1 MSNIPLYKV
10 VLGDSEE
17 SGMFRI
23 SLVNRPAIE
32 EGFITLAE
40 DDKPSFKFAN
50 EEKKQV
56 VGPIMIPDMPIYRSS
71 PFMGEYNIVFP
82 KDTIEKIM
90 YKYSKDGLFNSFNIE
105 HALDTQDVTM
115 LEVWMKESDQ
125 DKSNAYGFNLPV
137 GTVFVKAQIE
147 SDALWTDIK
156 SNELNGFSIEIKS
169 DIVEQKMS
177 SEMDFKFAVELG
189 ERIAKLEAAVSKI
202 AEDHSAVM
210 ELWSETQEKFSA
222 VEEKQ
227 VEQVAEEM
235 SAEEPAVEVA
245 PVAEEVANVEEPV
258 AEQEVSLSEETPE
271 VVENQEAEL
280 SAENQESEENSV
292 QEAELALSAEQEGA
306 EASAEEVAEDKAR
319 NFERITSDKVKMID
333 KFFGKRFY

>member
-1 MSNIPLYKV
+1 MNSLPLYKV
-10 VLGDSEE
+10 VLGENQE

-40 DDKPSFKFAN
+40 EEKPAFKFAN

-56 VGPIMIPDMPIYRSS
+56 VGPIMIPDMPIYRNS
-71 PFMGEYNIVFP
+71 PMMGEYNIVFP

-115 LEVWMKESDQ
+115 LEVWMKETDQ
-125 DKSNAYGFNLPV
+125 DKSNSYGFNLPI
-137 GTVFVKAQIE
+137 GTVFVKAQVE
-147 SDALWTDIK
+147 SDALWADIK

-210 ELWSETQEKFSA
+210 ELWAETQEKFSA
-222 VEEKQ
+222 VEET
-227 VEQVAEEM
+227 EQPQEVAEEM
-235 SAEEPAVEVA
+235 SAEEPAVEAA
-245 PVAEEVANVEEPV
+245 PVAEEAPAVEEPV
-258 AEQEVSLSEETPE
+258 EVALAEEAPE
-271 VVENQEAEL
+271 VIENQEVEL
-280 SAENQESEENSV
+280 YAENQESEENSV
-292 QEAELALSAEQEGA
+292 QEAELALSAEQEGV
-306 EASAEEVAEDKAR
+306 EASSNEVAEEKTR
-319 NFERITSDKVKMID
+319 SFERITSEKVNMID

>member
-1 MSNIPLYKV
+1 MNKLPLYKV
-10 VLGDSEE
+10 VLGEGE
-17 SGMFRI
+17 GSGMFRI

-32 EGFITLAE
+32 EGFITLSE
-40 DDKPSFKFAN
+40 EEKPAFKFAN

-71 PFMGEYNIVFP
+71 PTLGEYNIVFP

-115 LEVWMKESDQ
+115 LEVWMKETDQ
-125 DKSNAYGFNLPV
+125 DKSNSYGFNLPV

-169 DIVEQKMS
+169 DIVEQKMN

-189 ERIAKLEAAVSKI
+189 ERIAKLEAAISEI
-202 AEDHSAVM
+202 AEKMSV
-210 ELWSETQEKFSA
+210 
-222 VEEKQ
+222 VEE
-227 VEQVAEEM
+227 VEVVQEVAEEM
-235 SAEEPAVEVA
+235 SAEEPAVEAA
-245 PVAEEVANVEEPV
+245 PITEEVSVEEPV
-258 AEQEVSLSEETPE
+258 AEQEVFSAQEAPE
-271 VVENQEAEL
+271 VVENQEVEL
-280 SAENQESEENSV
+280 STENKELEENSV
-292 QEAELALSAEQEGA
+292 QEAELALSAEQEGVDA
-306 EASAEEVAEDKAR
+306 SNKEAAEDKTR

-333 KFFGKRFY
+333 KFLGKRFY

>member
-1 MSNIPLYKV
+1 
-10 VLGDSEE
+10 
-17 SGMFRI
+17 MFRI

-32 EGFITLAE
+32 EGFITLSE
-40 DDKPSFKFAN
+40 EEKPAFKFAN

-56 VGPIMIPDMPIYRSS
+56 VGPIMIPDMPIYRNS
-71 PFMGEYNIVFP
+71 PMMGEYNIVFP

-115 LEVWMKESDQ
+115 LEVWMKETDQ
-125 DKSNAYGFNLPV
+125 DKSNSYGFDLPV
-137 GTVFVKAQIE
+137 GTVFVKAQVE
-147 SDALWTDIK
+147 SDALWADIK

-189 ERIAKLEAAVSKI
+189 ERIAKLEAIVSKV

-222 VEEKQ
+222 AEET
-227 VEQVAEEM
+227 EQPQEVAEEM
-235 SAEEPAVEVA
+235 SAEEPAVEAA
-245 PVAEEVANVEEPV
+245 PVAEEAPAVEEPV
-258 AEQEVSLSEETPE
+258 EVALAEETPE
-271 VVENQEAEL
+271 VVENQEVEL

-292 QEAELALSAEQEGA
+292 QEAELALSAEQEGV
-306 EASAEEVAEDKAR
+306 EASAEEAVEDKTR
-319 NFERITSDKVKMID
+319 NFERITSEKVNMID

>member
-1 MSNIPLYKV
+1 MNSLPLYKV
-10 VLGDSEE
+10 VLGENQE

-40 DDKPSFKFAN
+40 EEKPAFKFAN

-56 VGPIMIPDMPIYRSS
+56 VGPIMIPDMPIYRKS
-71 PFMGEYNIVFP
+71 PMMGEYNIVFP

-105 HALDTQDVTM
+105 HALETQDVTM
-115 LEVWMKESDQ
+115 LEVWMKETDQ
-125 DKSNAYGFNLPV
+125 DKSNSYGFNLPI
-137 GTVFVKAQIE
+137 GTVFVKAQVE
-147 SDALWTDIK
+147 SDALWADIK

-189 ERIAKLEAAVSKI
+189 ERIAKLEAIVSKV

-210 ELWSETQEKFSA
+210 ELWAETQEKFSA
-222 VEEKQ
+222 AEET
-227 VEQVAEEM
+227 EQPQEVAEEM
-235 SAEEPAVEVA
+235 SAEEVAVEAA
-245 PVAEEVANVEEPV
+245 PVAEEAPAVEEPV
-258 AEQEVSLSEETPE
+258 EVALAEEAPE

-306 EASAEEVAEDKAR
+306 EASSNEVAEDKTR
-319 NFERITSDKVKMID
+319 NFERITSEKVNMID

>member
-1 MSNIPLYKV
+1 MNSLPLYKV
-10 VLGDSEE
+10 VLGENQE

-40 DDKPSFKFAN
+40 EEKPAFKFAN

-56 VGPIMIPDMPIYRSS
+56 VGPIMIPDMPIYRNS
-71 PFMGEYNIVFP
+71 PMMGEYNIVFP

-115 LEVWMKESDQ
+115 LEVWMKETDQ
-125 DKSNAYGFNLPV
+125 DKSNSYGFNLPI
-137 GTVFVKAQIE
+137 GTVFVKAQVE
-147 SDALWTDIK
+147 SDALWADIK

-210 ELWSETQEKFSA
+210 ELWAETQEKFSA
-222 VEEKQ
+222 VEET
-227 VEQVAEEM
+227 EQPQEVAEEM
-235 SAEEPAVEVA
+235 SAEEPAVEAA
-245 PVAEEVANVEEPV
+245 PVAEEAPAVEEPV
-258 AEQEVSLSEETPE
+258 EVALAEEAPE
-271 VVENQEAEL
+271 VIENQEVEL

-292 QEAELALSAEQEGA
+292 QEAELALSAEQEGV
-306 EASAEEVAEDKAR
+306 EASSNEVAEEKTR
-319 NFERITSDKVKMID
+319 SFERITSEKVNMID

>member
-1 MSNIPLYKV
+1 MNSLPLYKV
-10 VLGDSEE
+10 VLGENQE

-40 DDKPSFKFAN
+40 KEKPSFKFAN

-56 VGPIMIPDMPIYRSS
+56 VGPIMIPDMPIYRNS
-71 PFMGEYNIVFP
+71 PMMGEYNIVFP

-115 LEVWMKESDQ
+115 LEVWMKETDQ
-125 DKSNAYGFNLPV
+125 DKSNSYGFNLPI
-137 GTVFVKAQIE
+137 GTVFVKAQVE
-147 SDALWTDIK
+147 SDELWADIK

-210 ELWSETQEKFSA
+210 ELWAETQEKFSA
-222 VEEKQ
+222 VEET
-227 VEQVAEEM
+227 EQPQEVAEEM
-235 SAEEPAVEVA
+235 SAEEVAVEAA
-245 PVAEEVANVEEPV
+245 PVAKEAPAVEEPV
-258 AEQEVSLSEETPE
+258 EVALAEEAPE
-271 VVENQEAEL
+271 VVENQETEL

-306 EASAEEVAEDKAR
+306 EASSEEVAEDKTR
-319 NFERITSDKVKMID
+319 NFERITSDKVKMIN
-333 KFFGKRFY
+333 KFLGKNLY

>member
-1 MSNIPLYKV
+1 MFKLPLYKV
-10 VLGDSEE
+10 ILGESEE

-32 EGFITLAE
+32 EGFITLSE
-40 DDKPSFKFAN
+40 EEKPAFKFAN

-56 VGPIMIPDMPIYRSS
+56 VGPIMIPDMPIYRNS
-71 PFMGEYNIVFP
+71 PMMGEYNIVFP
-82 KDTIEKIM
+82 KDTIEQIM

-105 HALDTQDVTM
+105 HALETQDVTM
-115 LEVWMKESDQ
+115 LEVWMKEADQ
-125 DKSNAYGFNLPV
+125 DKSNAYGFDLPV

-147 SDALWTDIK
+147 SDALWADIK

-189 ERIAKLEAAVSKI
+189 ERIAKLEAIVSKV

-210 ELWSETQEKFSA
+210 ELWAETQEKFSA
-222 VEEKQ
+222 AEET
-227 VEQVAEEM
+227 EQPQEVAEEM
-235 SAEEPAVEVA
+235 SAEEVAVEAA
-245 PVAEEVANVEEPV
+245 PVAEEAPAVEEPV
-258 AEQEVSLSEETPE
+258 EVALAEEAPE

-292 QEAELALSAEQEGA
+292 QEAELALSAEQEGV
-306 EASAEEVAEDKAR
+306 EASAEEVAEDKTR
-319 NFERITSDKVKMID
+319 NFERITSEKVNMID

>member
-1 MSNIPLYKV
+1 MNSLPLYKV
-10 VLGDSEE
+10 VLGENQE

-40 DDKPSFKFAN
+40 KEKPSFKFAN

-56 VGPIMIPDMPIYRSS
+56 VGPIMIPDMPIYRNS
-71 PFMGEYNIVFP
+71 PMMGEYNIVFP

-115 LEVWMKESDQ
+115 LEVWMKETDQ
-125 DKSNAYGFNLPV
+125 DKSNSYGFNLPI
-137 GTVFVKAQIE
+137 GTVFVKAQVE
-147 SDALWTDIK
+147 SDELWADIK

-210 ELWSETQEKFSA
+210 ELWAETQEKFSA
-222 VEEKQ
+222 VEET
-227 VEQVAEEM
+227 EQPQEVAEEM
-235 SAEEPAVEVA
+235 SAEEVAVEAA
-245 PVAEEVANVEEPV
+245 PVAKEAPAVEEPV
-258 AEQEVSLSEETPE
+258 EVALAEEAPE
-271 VVENQEAEL
+271 VVENQETEL

-306 EASAEEVAEDKAR
+306 EASSEEVAEDKTR

>member
-1 MSNIPLYKV
+1 MNSLPLYKV
-10 VLGDSEE
+10 ILGENQE

-40 DDKPSFKFAN
+40 EEKPAFKFAN

-56 VGPIMIPDMPIYRSS
+56 VGPIMIPDMPIYRRS
-71 PFMGEYNIVFP
+71 PMMGEYNIVFP

-105 HALDTQDVTM
+105 HALETQDVTM
-115 LEVWMKESDQ
+115 LEVWMKEADQ
-125 DKSNAYGFNLPV
+125 DKSNAYGFDLPV

-147 SDALWTDIK
+147 SDALWADIK

-189 ERIAKLEAAVSKI
+189 ERIAKLEAIVSKI

-222 VEEKQ
+222 VEET
-227 VEQVAEEM
+227 EQPQEVAEEM
-235 SAEEPAVEVA
+235 SAEEPAVEAA
-245 PVAEEVANVEEPV
+245 PVAEEAPAVEEPV
-258 AEQEVSLSEETPE
+258 EVALAEEAPE
-271 VVENQEAEL
+271 VVENQEVEL

-292 QEAELALSAEQEGA
+292 QEAELALSAEQEGV
-306 EASAEEVAEDKAR
+306 EASAEEVAEDKTR
-319 NFERITSDKVKMID
+319 NFERITSEKVNMID

>member
-1 MSNIPLYKV
+1 MNKLPLYKV
-10 VLGDSEE
+10 VLGEGE
-17 SGMFRI
+17 GSGMFRI

-32 EGFITLAE
+32 EGFITLSE
-40 DDKPSFKFAN
+40 EEKPAFKFAN

-71 PFMGEYNIVFP
+71 PTLGEYNIVFP

-115 LEVWMKESDQ
+115 LEVWMKETDQ
-125 DKSNAYGFNLPV
+125 DKSNSYGFNLPV

-169 DIVEQKMS
+169 DIVEQKMN

-189 ERIAKLEAAVSKI
+189 ERIAKLEAAISEI
-202 AEDHSAVM
+202 AEKMSV
-210 ELWSETQEKFSA
+210 
-222 VEEKQ
+222 VEE
-227 VEQVAEEM
+227 VEVVQEVAEEM
-235 SAEEPAVEVA
+235 SAEEPAVEAA
-245 PVAEEVANVEEPV
+245 PITEEVSVEEPV
-258 AEQEVSLSEETPE
+258 AEQEVFSAQEAPE
-271 VVENQEAEL
+271 VVENQEVEL
-280 SAENQESEENSV
+280 STENKELEENSV
-292 QEAELALSAEQEGA
+292 QEAELALSAEQEDVDA
-306 EASAEEVAEDKAR
+306 SNQEAAEDKTR

-333 KFFGKRFY
+333 KFLGKRFY

>member
-1 MSNIPLYKV
+1 
-10 VLGDSEE
+10 
-17 SGMFRI
+17 MFRI

-40 DDKPSFKFAN
+40 EEKPAFKFAN

-56 VGPIMIPDMPIYRSS
+56 VGPIMIPDMPIYRNS
-71 PFMGEYNIVFP
+71 PMMGEYNIVFP

-115 LEVWMKESDQ
+115 LEVWMKETDQ
-125 DKSNAYGFNLPV
+125 DKSNSYGFNLPI
-137 GTVFVKAQIE
+137 GTVFVKAQVE
-147 SDALWTDIK
+147 SDALWADIK

-210 ELWSETQEKFSA
+210 ELWAETQEKFSA
-222 VEEKQ
+222 VEET
-227 VEQVAEEM
+227 EQPQEVAEEM
-235 SAEEPAVEVA
+235 SAEEVAVEAA
-245 PVAEEVANVEEPV
+245 PVAEEAPAVEEPV
-258 AEQEVSLSEETPE
+258 EVALAEEAPE

-306 EASAEEVAEDKAR
+306 EASSNEVAEDKTR
-319 NFERITSDKVKMID
+319 NFERITSEKVNMID

>member
-1 MSNIPLYKV
+1 MNSLPLYKV
-10 VLGDSEE
+10 VLGENQE

-40 DDKPSFKFAN
+40 EEKPAFKFAN

-56 VGPIMIPDMPIYRSS
+56 VGPIMIPDMPIYRNS
-71 PFMGEYNIVFP
+71 PMMGEYNIVFP

-115 LEVWMKESDQ
+115 LEVWMKETDQ
-125 DKSNAYGFNLPV
+125 DKSNSYGFNLPI
-137 GTVFVKAQIE
+137 GTVFVKAQVE
-147 SDALWTDIK
+147 SDALWADIK

-210 ELWSETQEKFSA
+210 ELWAETQEKFSA
-222 VEEKQ
+222 VEET
-227 VEQVAEEM
+227 EQPQEVAEEM
-235 SAEEPAVEVA
+235 SAEEPAVEAA
-245 PVAEEVANVEEPV
+245 PVAEEAPAVEEPV
-258 AEQEVSLSEETPE
+258 EVALAEEAPE
-271 VVENQEAEL
+271 VIENQEVEL
-280 SAENQESEENSV
+280 YAENQESEENSV

-306 EASAEEVAEDKAR
+306 EASSNEVAEDKTR
-319 NFERITSDKVKMID
+319 NFERITSEKVNMID

>member
-1 MSNIPLYKV
+1 MNSLPLYKV
-10 VLGDSEE
+10 VLGENQE

-40 DDKPSFKFAN
+40 EEKPAFKFAN

-56 VGPIMIPDMPIYRSS
+56 VGPIMIPDMPIYRNS
-71 PFMGEYNIVFP
+71 PMMGEYNIVFP

-115 LEVWMKESDQ
+115 LEVWMKEADQ
-125 DKSNAYGFNLPV
+125 DKSNAYGFDLPV

-147 SDALWTDIK
+147 SDALWADIK

-189 ERIAKLEAAVSKI
+189 ERIAKLEAIVSKV

-222 VEEKQ
+222 AEEA
-227 VEQVAEEM
+227 EQPQEVAEEM
-235 SAEEPAVEVA
+235 SAEEPAVEAA
-245 PVAEEVANVEEPV
+245 PVAEEAPAVEEPV
-258 AEQEVSLSEETPE
+258 EVALAEETPE
-271 VVENQEAEL
+271 VVENQEVEL

-292 QEAELALSAEQEGA
+292 QEAELALSAEQ
-306 EASAEEVAEDKAR
+306 
-319 NFERITSDKVKMID
+319 
-333 KFFGKRFY
+333 

>member
-1 MSNIPLYKV
+1 MNSLPLYKV
-10 VLGDSEE
+10 VLGENQE

-40 DDKPSFKFAN
+40 EEKPAFKFAN

-56 VGPIMIPDMPIYRSS
+56 VGPIMIPDMPIYRNS
-71 PFMGEYNIVFP
+71 PMMGEYNIVFP

-105 HALDTQDVTM
+105 HALETQDVTM
-115 LEVWMKESDQ
+115 LEVWMKETDQ
-125 DKSNAYGFNLPV
+125 DKSNSYGFNLPI
-137 GTVFVKAQIE
+137 GTVFVKAQVE
-147 SDALWTDIK
+147 SDALWADIK

-210 ELWSETQEKFSA
+210 ELWAETQEKFSA
-222 VEEKQ
+222 VEET
-227 VEQVAEEM
+227 EQPQEVAEEM
-235 SAEEPAVEVA
+235 SAEEPAVEAA
-245 PVAEEVANVEEPV
+245 PVAEEAPAVEEPV
-258 AEQEVSLSEETPE
+258 EVALAEEAPE
-271 VVENQEAEL
+271 VIENQEVEL
-280 SAENQESEENSV
+280 YAENQESEENSV
-292 QEAELALSAEQEGA
+292 QEAELALSAEQEGV
-306 EASAEEVAEDKAR
+306 EASSNEVAEEKTR
-319 NFERITSDKVKMID
+319 SFERITSEKVNMID

>member
-1 MSNIPLYKV
+1 MNKLPLYKV
-10 VLGDSEE
+10 VLGEGE
-17 SGMFRI
+17 GSGMFRI

-32 EGFITLAE
+32 EGFITLSE
-40 DDKPSFKFAN
+40 EEKPAFKFAN

-71 PFMGEYNIVFP
+71 PTLGEYNIVFP

-115 LEVWMKESDQ
+115 LEVWMKETDQ
-125 DKSNAYGFNLPV
+125 DKSNSYGFNLPV

-169 DIVEQKMS
+169 DIVEQKMN

-189 ERIAKLEAAVSKI
+189 ERIAKLEAAISEI
-202 AEDHSAVM
+202 AEKMSV
-210 ELWSETQEKFSA
+210 
-222 VEEKQ
+222 VEE
-227 VEQVAEEM
+227 VEVVQEVAEEM
-235 SAEEPAVEVA
+235 SAEEPAVEAA
-245 PVAEEVANVEEPV
+245 PITEEVSVEEPV
-258 AEQEVSLSEETPE
+258 AEQEVFSAQEAPE
-271 VVENQEAEL
+271 VVENQEVEL
-280 SAENQESEENSV
+280 STENKELEENSV
-292 QEAELALSAEQEGA
+292 QEAELALSAEQEGVDA
-306 EASAEEVAEDKAR
+306 SNQEAAEDKTR

-333 KFFGKRFY
+333 KFLGKRFY

>member
-1 MSNIPLYKV
+1 MLPLYKV
-10 VLGDSEE
+10 ILGESQE

-40 DDKPSFKFAN
+40 EEKPAFKFAT

-56 VGPIMIPDMPIYRSS
+56 VGPIMIPDMPIYRNS
-71 PFMGEYNIVFP
+71 PMMGEYNIVFP
-82 KDTIEKIM
+82 KDTIEQIM
-90 YKYSKDGLFNSFNIE
+90 YKYSKDGLFSSFNIE

-115 LEVWMKESDQ
+115 LEVWMKEADQ
-125 DKSNAYGFNLPV
+125 DKSNSYGFNLPV

-147 SDALWTDIK
+147 SDALWADIK

-189 ERIAKLEAAVSKI
+189 ERIAKLEAIVSKV

-222 VEEKQ
+222 TEEVQ
-227 VEQVAEEM
+227 EQQEVAEDM
-235 SAEEPAVEVA
+235 SAEEPAVEAA
-245 PVAEEVANVEEPV
+245 PVAEEAPAVEEPV
-258 AEQEVSLSEETPE
+258 EVSLSEEAPE

-292 QEAELALSAEQEGA
+292 QEAELALSAEQEGV
-306 EASAEEVAEDKAR
+306 EASSEEAVEDKTR
-319 NFERITSDKVKMID
+319 NYERITSDKVKMID

>member
-1 MSNIPLYKV
+1 
-10 VLGDSEE
+10 
-17 SGMFRI
+17 MFRI

-32 EGFITLAE
+32 EGFITLSE
-40 DDKPSFKFAN
+40 EEKPAFKFAN

-56 VGPIMIPDMPIYRSS
+56 VGPIMIPDMPIYRNS
-71 PFMGEYNIVFP
+71 PMMGEYNIVFP

-115 LEVWMKESDQ
+115 LEVWMKETDQ
-125 DKSNAYGFNLPV
+125 DKSNSYGFDLPV
-137 GTVFVKAQIE
+137 GTVFVKAQVE
-147 SDALWTDIK
+147 SDALWADIK

-189 ERIAKLEAAVSKI
+189 ERIAKLEAIVSKV

-222 VEEKQ
+222 AEET
-227 VEQVAEEM
+227 EQPQEVAEEM
-235 SAEEPAVEVA
+235 SAEEPAVEAA
-245 PVAEEVANVEEPV
+245 PVAEEAPAVEEPV
-258 AEQEVSLSEETPE
+258 EVALAEETPE
-271 VVENQEAEL
+271 VVENQEVEL

-292 QEAELALSAEQEGA
+292 QEAELALSAEQEGV
-306 EASAEEVAEDKAR
+306 EASAEEAVEDKTR
-319 NFERITSDKVKMID
+319 SFERITSEKVNMID

>member
-1 MSNIPLYKV
+1 MFKLPLYKV
-10 VLGDSEE
+10 VLGESEE

-32 EGFITLAE
+32 EGFITLSE
-40 DDKPSFKFAN
+40 EEKPAFKFAN

-56 VGPIMIPDMPIYRSS
+56 VGPIMIPDMPIYRNS
-71 PFMGEYNIVFP
+71 PMMGEYNIVFP

-115 LEVWMKESDQ
+115 LEVWMKETDQ
-125 DKSNAYGFNLPV
+125 DKSNSYGFDLPV
-137 GTVFVKAQIE
+137 GTVFVKAQVE
-147 SDALWTDIK
+147 SDALWADIK

-189 ERIAKLEAAVSKI
+189 ERIAKLEAIVSKV

-222 VEEKQ
+222 AEET
-227 VEQVAEEM
+227 EQPQEVAEEM
-235 SAEEPAVEVA
+235 SAEEPAVEAA
-245 PVAEEVANVEEPV
+245 PVAEEAPAVEEPV
-258 AEQEVSLSEETPE
+258 EVALAEETPE
-271 VVENQEAEL
+271 VVENQEVEL

-292 QEAELALSAEQEGA
+292 QEAELALSAEQEGV
-306 EASAEEVAEDKAR
+306 EASAEEAVEDKTR
-319 NFERITSDKVKMID
+319 NFERITSEKVNMID

>member
-1 MSNIPLYKV
+1 MNTLPLYKV
-10 VLGDSEE
+10 ILGENQE

-32 EGFITLAE
+32 EGFITLSE
-40 DDKPSFKFAN
+40 EEKPSFKFAN

-56 VGPIMIPDMPIYRSS
+56 VGPIMIPDMPIYRNS
-71 PFMGEYNIVFP
+71 PMMGEYNIVFP

-105 HALDTQDVTM
+105 HALETQDVTM
-115 LEVWMKESDQ
+115 LEVWMKETDQ
-125 DKSNAYGFNLPV
+125 DKSNSYGFNLPI
-137 GTVFVKAQIE
+137 GTVFVKAQVE
-147 SDALWTDIK
+147 SDALWADIK

-210 ELWSETQEKFSA
+210 ELWAETQEKFSA
-222 VEEKQ
+222 VEET
-227 VEQVAEEM
+227 EQPQEVAEEM
-235 SAEEPAVEVA
+235 SAEEVAVEA
-245 PVAEEVANVEEPV
+245 SPVAEEAPAVEEPV
-258 AEQEVSLSEETPE
+258 EVALAEEAPE

-306 EASAEEVAEDKAR
+306 EASSNEVAEDKTR
-319 NFERITSDKVKMID
+319 NFERITSEKVNMID

>member
-1 MSNIPLYKV
+1 MNKLPLYKV
-10 VLGDSEE
+10 VLGEGE
-17 SGMFRI
+17 GSGMFRI

-32 EGFITLAE
+32 EGFITLSE
-40 DDKPSFKFAN
+40 EEKPAFKFAN

-71 PFMGEYNIVFP
+71 PTLGEYNIVFP

-115 LEVWMKESDQ
+115 LEVWMKETDQ
-125 DKSNAYGFNLPV
+125 DKSNSYGFNLPV

-169 DIVEQKMS
+169 DIVEQKMN

-189 ERIAKLEAAVSKI
+189 ERIAKLEAAISEI
-202 AEDHSAVM
+202 AEKMSV
-210 ELWSETQEKFSA
+210 
-222 VEEKQ
+222 VEE
-227 VEQVAEEM
+227 VEVVQEVAEEM
-235 SAEEPAVEVA
+235 SAEEPAVEAA
-245 PVAEEVANVEEPV
+245 PITEEVSVEEPV
-258 AEQEVSLSEETPE
+258 AEQEVFSAQEAPE
-271 VVENQEAEL
+271 VVENQEVEL
-280 SAENQESEENSV
+280 STENKELEENSV
-292 QEAELALSAEQEGA
+292 QEAELALSAEQEGVDA
-306 EASAEEVAEDKAR
+306 SNNEAAEDKTR

-333 KFFGKRFY
+333 KFLGKRFY

>member
-1 MSNIPLYKV
+1 MNNLPLYKV
-10 VLGDSEE
+10 VLGEAED

-32 EGFITLAE
+32 EGFITLSSE
-40 DDKPSFKFAN
+40 EEHSFKFAN

-56 VGPIMIPDMPIYRSS
+56 VGPIMIPDMPIYRRSAV
-71 PFMGEYNIVFP
+71 MGEYNIVFP

-90 YKYSKDGLFNSFNIE
+90 YKYSKSGLFNSFNIE

-147 SDALWTDIK
+147 SDALWADIK

-292 QEAELALSAEQEGA
+292 QEAELALSAEQEGV

>member
-1 MSNIPLYKV
+1 
-10 VLGDSEE
+10 
-17 SGMFRI
+17 MFRI

-40 DDKPSFKFAN
+40 EEKPAFKFAN

-56 VGPIMIPDMPIYRSS
+56 VGPIMIPDMPIYRNS
-71 PFMGEYNIVFP
+71 PMMGEYNIVFP

-115 LEVWMKESDQ
+115 LEVWMKETDQ
-125 DKSNAYGFNLPV
+125 DKSNSYGFNLPI
-137 GTVFVKAQIE
+137 GTVFVKAQVE
-147 SDALWTDIK
+147 SDALWADIK

-210 ELWSETQEKFSA
+210 ELWAETQEKFSA
-222 VEEKQ
+222 VEET
-227 VEQVAEEM
+227 EQPQEVAEEM
-235 SAEEPAVEVA
+235 SAEEPAVEAA
-245 PVAEEVANVEEPV
+245 PVAEEAPAVEEPV
-258 AEQEVSLSEETPE
+258 EVALAEEAPE
-271 VVENQEAEL
+271 VIENQEVEL

-292 QEAELALSAEQEGA
+292 QEAELALSAEQEGV
-306 EASAEEVAEDKAR
+306 EASSNEVAEEKTR
-319 NFERITSDKVKMID
+319 SFERITSEKVNMID

>member
-1 MSNIPLYKV
+1 
-10 VLGDSEE
+10 
-17 SGMFRI
+17 MFRI

-115 LEVWMKESDQ
+115 LEVWMKETDQ
-125 DKSNAYGFNLPV
+125 DKSNSYGFNLPI
-137 GTVFVKAQIE
+137 GTVFVKAQVE
-147 SDALWTDIK
+147 SDELWADIK

-210 ELWSETQEKFSA
+210 ELWAETQEKFSA
-222 VEEKQ
+222 VEET
-227 VEQVAEEM
+227 EQPQEVAEEM
-235 SAEEPAVEVA
+235 SAEEVAVEAA
-245 PVAEEVANVEEPV
+245 PVAEEAPAVEEPV
-258 AEQEVSLSEETPE
+258 EVALAEEAPE

-306 EASAEEVAEDKAR
+306 EASSEEVAEDKTR
-319 NFERITSDKVKMID
+319 NFERITSDKVKMIN
-333 KFFGKRFY
+333 KFLGKNLY